1 MFGLTFAQELIA
13 GLQLALH
20 RIQAVVSLGQLH
32 LERSDE
38 VVFEIYQ
45 AASGTRHKR
54 RRLGFRVDGRKASL
68 SGCER
73 SLIESKA
80 SHSRRES

>member
-54 RRLGFRVDGRKASL
+54 RRLGFRVDGAARRTQSF
-68 SGCER
+68 
-73 SLIESKA
+73 LIRMRAISD
-80 SHSRRES
+80 